1 MNEEGRE
8 EEEEMIQGRFSIG
21 EGGGFQKP
29 MKLVVVGYALTSK
42 KTKSFLQPKL
52 ERLARYRFFF
62 FIIYRISLLF
72 CLQNDLQNLPVL
84 LFNNRFGCAENLRN
98 DRVLCFD
105 ENLLSFLMNL
115 IALPC

>member
-1 MNEEGRE
+1 MNEEGR

-52 ERLARYRFFF
+52 ERLAR
-62 FIIYRISLLF
+62 
-72 CLQNDLQNLPVL
+72 
-84 LFNNRFGCAENLRN
+84 
-98 DRVLCFD
+98 
-105 ENLLSFLMNL
+105 
-115 IALPC
+115 

>member
-1 MNEEGRE
+1 MNEEGREEE

-52 ERLARYRFFF
+52 ERLARNKG
-62 FIIYRISLLF
+62 ISF
-72 CLQNDLQNLPVL
+72 VAIDQNRSLSEQGPFDIVL
-84 LFNNRFGCAENLRN
+84 HKLSGKEWRQILESAC
-98 DRVLCFD
+98 
-105 ENLLSFLMNL
+105 SFLHHES
-115 IALPC
+115 